1 MKQIIFYI
9 VLILS
14 SLSMTIHSQ
23 TIMTREEAAQYA
35 LRAAK
40 ALNISVWWLSTSE
53 LPVGEEVYEDEI
65 DKVDKYALM
74 GVDYENIVSVTK
86 RFPIGKSHFLDDIN
100 YYFPCDYGYIIVN
113 AFSGA
118 TYVIGK
124 FPTNI
129 SELNEQQIISL
140 ASNIVNTFFGS
151 IDHEWKIDI
160 SSTDGFITVYFS
172 SYKSS
177 IGLKLGRRFA
187 EIEFNRD
194 GSISS
199 AYFYPLP
206 DNVMISIT
214 IEQAKQL
221 LINELN
227 SDKEVYLIT
236 IQGNIIKQKL
246 PKIRFVCFGI
256 HPEAVNPS
264 EVDSLILPRI
274 PAHFPGYG
282 EGLYFCEEDY
292 FLQPKYV
299 YAILVTIEFIE
310 YTTKVWTYYLIDVNT
325 GEIEGYGIKDI
336 YLAFLGPGKIS
347 GLDIKKFRKEFEKIF
362 ILNDKL
368 IKINDIIFENNRIYV
383 SQNYLSVFKTI
394 LLNNKL
400 YGHNGVIY
408 LKNTEIKKY
417 KNKLYIPLYKICEV
431 NGIRVY
437 WDNNKKIPILRS
449 EWLKYRKFLK

>member
-1 MKQIIFYI
+1 MKQIMLYTM
-9 VLILS
+9 LILL

-40 ALNISVWWLSTSE
+40 ALNTSVRWLSISE

-65 DKVDKYALM
+65 DKIDKYALM
-74 GVDYENIVSVTK
+74 GFDYENIVSITK
-86 RFPIGKSHFLDDIN
+86 NLPFSKFHFLEDIN
-100 YYFPCDYGYIIVN
+100 YYFPCDHGSIIVN

-129 SELNEQQIISL
+129 TELNEQQIISF
-140 ASNIVNTFFGS
+140 ASNIINIFFGS
-151 IDHEWKIDI
+151 IDHEWEINI
-160 SSTDGFITVYFS
+160 SSTDEFITVYFS
-172 SYKSS
+172 SRKLS
-177 IGLKLGRRFA
+177 IGLKLGRRHA
-187 EIEFNRD
+187 HIIFNHD
-194 GSISS
+194 GSIRS
-199 AYFYPLP
+199 AYFYHLP
-206 DNVMISIT
+206 EDINISIT
-214 IEQAKQL
+214 LEQAKQL

-227 SDKEVYLIT
+227 SDKEVYLII
-236 IQGNIIKQKL
+236 IQHNITKQKL

-264 EVDSLILPRI
+264 EVDLLILPRI
-274 PAHFPGYG
+274 PVHFPGYG
-282 EGLYFCEEDY
+282 EGLYFLEEDY

-310 YTTKVWTYYLIDVNT
+310 YERKVWTYYLVDVNT
-325 GEIEGYGIKDI
+325 GEIEGYGLTDI
-336 YLAFLGPGKIS
+336 YLALYGYKINDS
-347 GLDIKKFRKEFEKIF
+347 EIEKFKKEFSKIF

-368 IKINDIIFENNRIYV
+368 IKMNDVIFENNRIYI

-394 LLNNKL
+394 LQSNKFYGNN
-400 YGHNGVIY
+400 GIIY
-408 LKNTEIKKY
+408 LKSSEIKKY
-417 KNKLYIPLYKICEV
+417 RNKLYIPLHEICEI

-449 EWLKYRKFLK
+449 EWLKYRKFLW